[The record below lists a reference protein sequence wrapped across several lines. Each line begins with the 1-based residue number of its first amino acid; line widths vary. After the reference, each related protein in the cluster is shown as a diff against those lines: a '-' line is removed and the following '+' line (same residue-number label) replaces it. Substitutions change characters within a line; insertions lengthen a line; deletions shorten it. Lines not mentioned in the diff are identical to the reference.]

1 MKSRS
6 RLQTAR
12 ALTRAGIG
20 KYCTTLSSRSSGSLL
35 HTGDSRVPSSSTA
48 AAAAAAVDAPIFFFS
63 FALFLSLSSAA
74 ADGYTKEEALVN
86 PPAIPSP
93 QPPTNLLAKQA

>member
-35 HTGDSRVPSSSTA
+35 HTGDSRVPSSSS
-48 AAAAAAVDAPIFFFS
+48 AAAAVDAPIYFF

-74 ADGYTKEEALVN
+74 ADGYTKEEALFN

>member
-20 KYCTTLSSRSSGSLL
+20 KFCTTLSSRSSSSLL
-35 HTGDSRVPSSSTA
+35 HTGDSRVPSSS
-48 AAAAAAVDAPIFFFS
+48 AAAAAAVDAAIFFF

>member
-35 HTGDSRVPSSSTA
+35 HTGDSRVPSSSS
-48 AAAAAAVDAPIFFFS
+48 AAAAVDAPIFFF

-74 ADGYTKEEALVN
+74 ADGYTKEEALFN

>member
-35 HTGDSRVPSSSTA
+35 HTGDSRVPSSSSA
-48 AAAAAAVDAPIFFFS
+48 AAAADAPIFFF
-63 FALFLSLSSAA
+63 FALFPSLSSAA
-74 ADGYTKEEALVN
+74 ADGYTKEEALFN